1 MRSNRSSLQ
10 SQLVK
15 TTMWSSI
22 VVGLLALSLLTI
34 FSIYHNMSVQDEIM
48 DEISDTLLVSDLSK
62 HSMKQFDELSDEFD
76 IQYELLDTGQVLTHS
91 HTYQHELFEKG
102 NLSEGFSYF
111 WFDGQLW
118 RSLAAQ
124 QEDLELQVEVFQP
137 ISTRIEEVLKALA
150 GYSGLMVLFWLLQW
164 VIVSWRTEQQLAA
177 LNLLSKRIAQKTA
190 SNLEPIQEPD
200 VITEIQPVIDA
211 LNQLLAR
218 LQRALVAEQRFTA
231 DASHEL
237 RSPLSAIQMRLQVLQ
252 RKYQHIPE
260 LDHDFERIQ
269 EDVSRSTKILENLLL
284 LARLEPNET
293 EQLELSKSVVDLN
306 HVLARVI
313 DTVNIDAQAKHM
325 VIETNILSN
334 ETKTFANEELM
345 FIAFRNLFD
354 NAIRYSPALG
364 AIHVELS
371 QYQQKLKISIEDTGN
386 GVDDEVLRRLGQRFF
401 RVLGTKQQGSGLG
414 LSITK
419 KIIQLHGGEL
429 HFMHASQ
436 GGLKVEVI
444 LPFNREIQK

>member
-1 MRSNRSSLQ
+1 MKSNRSSLQ
-10 SQLVK
+10 SQLIK

-48 DEISDTLLVSDLSK
+48 DEISDTLLVSDLSGQ
-62 HSMKQFDELSDEFD
+62 SMKQFDELSDEFD
-76 IQYELLDTGQVLTHS
+76 IQYELLNTGQVLTHS
-91 HTYQHELFEKG
+91 HSYQHELFEQG

-124 QEDLELQVEVFQP
+124 QEDSQLHVEVFQP
-137 ISTRIEEVLKALA
+137 MSTRIEEVLKALA

-190 SNLEPIQEPD
+190 SNLEPIQDPD

-252 RKYQHIPE
+252 RKYQDVPE
-260 LDHDFERIQ
+260 LHQDFERIQ
-269 EDVSRSTKILENLLL
+269 EDVSRSTKVLENLLL
-284 LARLEPNET
+284 LARLEPNEV
-293 EQLELSKSVVDLN
+293 EQPELPKTTIDLN
-306 HVLARVI
+306 YLLARVI
-313 DTVNIDAQAKHM
+313 ETVNLDAQAKQM
-325 VIETNILSN
+325 LIKTNTFST
-334 ETKTFANEELM
+334 ETKTYANEELL

-354 NAIRYSPALG
+354 NAIRYSPNLG
-364 AIHVELS
+364 SIHVEIGRHE
-371 QYQQKLKISIEDTGN
+371 QQIKVSIEDTGN
-386 GVDDEVLRRLGQRFF
+386 GVDDEVLLRLGQRFF
-401 RVLGTKQQGSGLG
+401 RVLGTQQQGSGLG
-414 LSITK
+414 ISITR
-419 KIIQLHGGEL
+419 KIIEL
-429 HFMHASQ
+429 HNGTLRFMHAER
-436 GGLKVEVI
+436 GGLRAEII
-444 LPFNREIQK
+444 LPS

>member
-1 MRSNRSSLQ
+1 MKSNRSSLQ

-15 TTMWSSI
+15 TTMWSSV

-34 FSIYHNMSVQDEIM
+34 FSVYHNMSVQDEIM

-62 HSMKQFDELSDEFD
+62 HSMKQFDQLSDEFD
-76 IQYELLDTGQVLTHS
+76 IQYELLSSGQLLTHS
-91 HTYQHELFEKG
+91 HSYQHELFEQGK
-102 NLSEGFSYF
+102 LSEGFSYF

-124 QEDLELQVEVFQP
+124 QEDSQLEVEVFQP
-137 ISTRIEEVLKALA
+137 MSTRIEEVLKALA

-177 LNLLSKRIAQKTA
+177 LNLLSIRIAQKTA
-190 SNLEPIQEPD
+190 SNLEPIQDPD

-252 RKYQHIPE
+252 RKYQHVPE
-260 LDHDFERIQ
+260 LHQDFERIQ
-269 EDVSRSTKILENLLL
+269 EDVSRSTKVLENLLL
-284 LARLEPNET
+284 LARLEPNEA
-293 EQLELSKSVVDLN
+293 EQPQLPKTVIDLN
-306 HVLARVI
+306 YLLARAI
-313 DTVNIDAQAKHM
+313 ETVTLDANAKQM
-325 VIETNILSN
+325 LIETNTLST
-334 ETKTFANEELM
+334 ETKTFANEELL

-354 NAIRYSPALG
+354 NAIRYSPNLG
-364 AIHVELS
+364 SIHVEIS
-371 QYQQKLKISIEDTGN
+371 QDEQQIKVAIEDTGN
-386 GVDDEVLRRLGQRFF
+386 GVDDEVLQRLGQRFF
-401 RVLGTKQQGSGLG
+401 RVLGTQQQGSGLG
-414 LSITK
+414 ISITR
-419 KIIQLHGGEL
+419 KIIELHNGEL
-429 HFMHASQ
+429 RFMHAEQ
-436 GGLKVEVI
+436 GGLRVEVN
-444 LPFNREIQK
+444 LPL

>member
-1 MRSNRSSLQ
+1 
-10 SQLVK
+10 
-15 TTMWSSI
+15 
-22 VVGLLALSLLTI
+22 
-34 FSIYHNMSVQDEIM
+34 
-48 DEISDTLLVSDLSK
+48 LLVSDLSE

-76 IQYELLDTGQVLTHS
+76 IQYELLNTGQVLTHS
-91 HTYQHELFEKG
+91 HTYQHELFEHG

-124 QEDLELQVEVFQP
+124 QEDSQLQVEVFQP

-325 VIETNILSN
+325 VIGTNILSN

-419 KIIQLHGGEL
+419 KIIQLHGGE
-429 HFMHASQ
+429 
-436 GGLKVEVI
+436 
-444 LPFNREIQK
+444 

>member
-1 MRSNRSSLQ
+1 MKSNRSSLQ

-15 TTMWSSI
+15 TTMWSSV

-34 FSIYHNMSVQDEIM
+34 FSVYHNMSVQDEIM
-48 DEISDTLLVSDLSK
+48 DEISDTLLVSDLSQ

-76 IQYELLDTGQVLTHS
+76 IQYELLSSGQLLTHS
-91 HTYQHELFEKG
+91 HSYQHELFEQG

-124 QEDLELQVEVFQP
+124 QDDSQLQVEVFQP
-137 ISTRIEEVLKALA
+137 MSTRIEEVLKALA

-190 SNLEPIQEPD
+190 SNLEPIQDPD

-252 RKYQHIPE
+252 RKYQHVPE
-260 LDHDFERIQ
+260 LHQDFERTQ

-284 LARLEPNET
+284 LARLEPNEA
-293 EQLELSKSVVDLN
+293 EQPQLPKTVIDLN
-306 HVLARVI
+306 YLLARVI
-313 DTVNIDAQAKHM
+313 ETVTLDAQAKQM
-325 VIETNILSN
+325 LIETNTLST
-334 ETKTFANEELM
+334 ETKTFANEELL

-354 NAIRYSPALG
+354 NAIRYSPTLG
-364 AIHVELS
+364 SIHVEIS
-371 QYQQKLKISIEDTGN
+371 QDEQQIKVAIEDTGN
-386 GVDDEVLRRLGQRFF
+386 GVDDEVLQRLGQRFF
-401 RVLGTKQQGSGLG
+401 RVLGTQQQGSGLG
-414 LSITK
+414 ISITR
-419 KIIQLHGGEL
+419 KIIELHNGKL
-429 HFMHASQ
+429 HFMHAEQ
-436 GGLKVEVI
+436 GGLRVEVN
-444 LPFNREIQK
+444 LPS

>member
-1 MRSNRSSLQ
+1 MKSNRSSLQ

-15 TTMWSSI
+15 TTMWSSV

-48 DEISDTLLVSDLSK
+48 DEISDTLLVSDLSG

-76 IQYELLDTGQVLTHS
+76 IQYELLSSGQLLTHS
-91 HTYQHELFEKG
+91 HSYQYELFEQG

-118 RSLAAQ
+118 RSLATQ
-124 QEDLELQVEVFQP
+124 QEDSQLQVEVFQP
-137 ISTRIEEVLKALA
+137 MSTRIEEVLKALA

-164 VIVSWRTEQQLAA
+164 VIVSWRTKQQLAA

-190 SNLEPIQEPD
+190 SNLEPIQDPD

-252 RKYQHIPE
+252 RKYQHVPE
-260 LDHDFERIQ
+260 LHQDFERIQ

-284 LARLEPNET
+284 LARLEPNEA
-293 EQLELSKSVVDLN
+293 EQPELPKTVIDLN
-306 HVLARVI
+306 YLLARVI
-313 DTVNIDAQAKHM
+313 ETVDLDAQAKQM
-325 VIETNILSN
+325 LIETNTLST
-334 ETKTFANEELM
+334 ETKMFANEELL

-354 NAIRYSPALG
+354 NAIRYSPTLG
-364 AIHVELS
+364 SIYVEIS
-371 QYQQKLKISIEDTGN
+371 RDEQQIKISIQDTGN
-386 GVDDEVLRRLGQRFF
+386 GVDDEVLQRLGQRFF
-401 RVLGTKQQGSGLG
+401 RVLGTQQQGSGLG
-414 LSITK
+414 ISITR
-419 KIIQLHGGEL
+419 KIIELHNGEL
-429 HFMHASQ
+429 HFMHAEQ
-436 GGLKVEVI
+436 GGLRVEVN
-444 LPFNREIQK
+444 LPL

>member
-1 MRSNRSSLQ
+1 MKSNRLSLQ

-15 TTMWSSI
+15 TTMWSSV

-34 FSIYHNMSVQDEIM
+34 FSVYHNMSVQDEIM
-48 DEISDTLLVSDLSK
+48 DEISDTLLVSDLSQ

-76 IQYELLDTGQVLTHS
+76 IQYELLSSGQLLTHS
-91 HTYQHELFEKG
+91 HSYQHELFEQG

-124 QEDLELQVEVFQP
+124 QEDSQLQVEVFQP

-190 SNLEPIQEPD
+190 SNLEPIQDPD

-252 RKYQHIPE
+252 RKYQHVPE
-260 LDHDFERIQ
+260 LHQDFERIQ

-284 LARLEPNET
+284 LARLEPNEA
-293 EQLELSKSVVDLN
+293 EQPQLPKTIIDLN
-306 HVLARVI
+306 YLLARVI
-313 DTVNIDAQAKHM
+313 ETVTLDAQAKQM
-325 VIETNILSN
+325 LIETNTLST
-334 ETKTFANEELM
+334 ETKTLANEELL

-354 NAIRYSPALG
+354 NAIRYSPTLG
-364 AIHVELS
+364 SIHVEIG
-371 QYQQKLKISIEDTGN
+371 QDEQQIKVAIEDTGN
-386 GVDDEVLRRLGQRFF
+386 GVDDEVLQRLGQRFF
-401 RVLGTKQQGSGLG
+401 RVLGTQQQGSGLG
-414 LSITK
+414 ISITR
-419 KIIQLHGGEL
+419 KIIELHNGEL
-429 HFMHASQ
+429 HFMHAEQ
-436 GGLKVEVI
+436 GGLRVEVN
-444 LPFNREIQK
+444 LPL

>member
-1 MRSNRSSLQ
+1 MKSNRSSLQ

-15 TTMWSSI
+15 TTMWSSV

-34 FSIYHNMSVQDEIM
+34 FSVYHNMSVQDEIM
-48 DEISDTLLVSDLSK
+48 DEISDTLLVSDLSQ

-76 IQYELLDTGQVLTHS
+76 IQYELLSSGQLLTHS
-91 HTYQHELFEKG
+91 HSYQHELFEQG

-124 QEDLELQVEVFQP
+124 QDDSQLQVEVFQP
-137 ISTRIEEVLKALA
+137 MSTRIEEVLKALA

-190 SNLEPIQEPD
+190 SNLEPIQDPD

-252 RKYQHIPE
+252 RKYQQVPE
-260 LDHDFERIQ
+260 LHQDFERIQ

-284 LARLEPNET
+284 LARLEPNEA
-293 EQLELSKSVVDLN
+293 EQPQLPKMIIDLN
-306 HVLARVI
+306 YLLARVI
-313 DTVNIDAQAKHM
+313 ETVTLDAQAKQM
-325 VIETNILSN
+325 LIETNTLST
-334 ETKTFANEELM
+334 ETKTLANEELL

-354 NAIRYSPALG
+354 NAIRYSPTLG
-364 AIHVELS
+364 SIHVEIS
-371 QYQQKLKISIEDTGN
+371 QDEQQIKVAIEDTGN
-386 GVDDEVLRRLGQRFF
+386 GVDDEVLQRLGQRFF
-401 RVLGTKQQGSGLG
+401 RVLGTQQQGSGLG
-414 LSITK
+414 ISITR
-419 KIIQLHGGEL
+419 KIIELHNGKL
-429 HFMHASQ
+429 HFMHAEQ
-436 GGLKVEVI
+436 GGLRVEVN
-444 LPFNREIQK
+444 LPL

>member
-1 MRSNRSSLQ
+1 MKTNRSSLQ

-62 HSMKQFDELSDEFD
+62 HSMRQFDELSDEFD
-76 IQYELLDTGQVLTHS
+76 IQYELLNSGQLLTHS
-91 HTYQHELFEKG
+91 HTYQHELFEQG
-102 NLSEGFSYF
+102 NLSKGFSYF

-124 QEDLELQVEVFQP
+124 QKDSELQVEVFQP
-137 ISTRIEEVLKALA
+137 MSTRVEEVLKALA

-190 SNLEPIQEPD
+190 SNLEPIQDPD

-260 LDHDFERIQ
+260 LDQDFERIQ

-284 LARLEPNET
+284 LARLEPNEI
-293 EQLELSKSVVDLN
+293 EQPELFKSVIDLN
-306 HVLARVI
+306 HLLARVI
-313 DTVNIDAQAKHM
+313 ETVSMDAQAKQM
-325 VIETNILSN
+325 MIETNILSN
-334 ETKTFANEELM
+334 ETKIFANEELL

-354 NAIRYSPALG
+354 NAIRYSPMLG
-364 AIHVELS
+364 FIHVELS
-371 QYQQKLKISIEDTGN
+371 HDQQQLKISIEDTGN

-401 RVLGTKQQGSGLG
+401 RVLGTQQQGSGLG

-429 HFMHASQ
+429 QFMHANQ
-436 GGLKVEVI
+436 DGLKVEVT
-444 LPFNREIQK
+444 LPFNHEIQK

>member
-1 MRSNRSSLQ
+1 MKSNRSSLQ

-15 TTMWSSI
+15 TTMWSSV

-34 FSIYHNMSVQDEIM
+34 FSVYHNMSVQDEIM
-48 DEISDTLLVSDLSK
+48 DEISDTLLVSDLSQ

-76 IQYELLDTGQVLTHS
+76 IQYELLSSGQLLTHS
-91 HTYQHELFEKG
+91 HSYQHELFEQG

-124 QEDLELQVEVFQP
+124 QDDSQLQVEVFQP
-137 ISTRIEEVLKALA
+137 MSTRIEEVLKALA

-190 SNLEPIQEPD
+190 SNLEPIQDPD

-252 RKYQHIPE
+252 RKYQHVPE
-260 LDHDFERIQ
+260 LHQDFERTQ

-284 LARLEPNET
+284 LARLEPNEA
-293 EQLELSKSVVDLN
+293 EQPQLPKTVIDLN
-306 HVLARVI
+306 YLLARVI
-313 DTVNIDAQAKHM
+313 ETVTLDAQAKQM
-325 VIETNILSN
+325 LIKTNTLST
-334 ETKTFANEELM
+334 ETKTFANEELL

-354 NAIRYSPALG
+354 NAIRYSPTLG
-364 AIHVELS
+364 SIYVEIS
-371 QYQQKLKISIEDTGN
+371 QDEQQIKVAIEDTGN
-386 GVDDEVLRRLGQRFF
+386 GVDDEVLQRLGQRFF
-401 RVLGTKQQGSGLG
+401 RVLGTQQQGSGLG
-414 LSITK
+414 ISITR
-419 KIIQLHGGEL
+419 KIIELHNGKL
-429 HFMHASQ
+429 HFMHAEQ
-436 GGLKVEVI
+436 GGLRVELN
-444 LPFNREIQK
+444 LPL

>member
-1 MRSNRSSLQ
+1 MKSNRSSLQ

-15 TTMWSSI
+15 TTMWSSV

-34 FSIYHNMSVQDEIM
+34 FSVYHNMSVQDEIM
-48 DEISDTLLVSDLSK
+48 DEISDTLLVSDLSQY
-62 HSMKQFDELSDEFD
+62 SMKQFDELSDEFD

-91 HTYQHELFEKG
+91 HSYQHELFEQG

-118 RSLAAQ
+118 RSLATQ
-124 QEDLELQVEVFQP
+124 QEDSQLQVEVFQP
-137 ISTRIEEVLKALA
+137 MSTRIEEVLKALA

-190 SNLEPIQEPD
+190 SNLEPIQDPD

-237 RSPLSAIQMRLQVLQ
+237 RSPLSAIKMRLQVLQ
-252 RKYQHIPE
+252 RKYQYVPE
-260 LDHDFERIQ
+260 LHQDFERIQ

-284 LARLEPNET
+284 LARLEPNEA
-293 EQLELSKSVVDLN
+293 EQPQLPKTVIDLN
-306 HVLARVI
+306 YLLARVI
-313 DTVNIDAQAKHM
+313 ETVNLDAKAKQM
-325 VIETNILSN
+325 LIKTNTLST
-334 ETKTFANEELM
+334 ETKTFANEELL

-354 NAIRYSPALG
+354 NAIRYSPTLG
-364 AIHVELS
+364 SIHVEIS
-371 QYQQKLKISIEDTGN
+371 QHEQQIKVSIEDTGN
-386 GVDDEVLRRLGQRFF
+386 GVDDEVLLRLGQRFF
-401 RVLGTKQQGSGLG
+401 RVLGTQQQGSGLG
-414 LSITK
+414 ISITR
-419 KIIQLHGGEL
+419 KIIELHNGEL
-429 HFMHASQ
+429 HFMHAEQ
-436 GGLKVEVI
+436 GGLRVEVN
-444 LPFNREIQK
+444 LPL

>member
-1 MRSNRSSLQ
+1 MKTNRSSLQ

-62 HSMKQFDELSDEFD
+62 HSMRQFDELSDEFD
-76 IQYELLDTGQVLTHS
+76 IQYELLNSGQLLTHS
-91 HTYQHELFEKG
+91 HTYQHELFEQG
-102 NLSEGFSYF
+102 NLSNGFSYF

-124 QEDLELQVEVFQP
+124 QKDSELQVEVFQP
-137 ISTRIEEVLKALA
+137 MSTRVEEVLKALA

-190 SNLEPIQEPD
+190 SNLEPIQDPD

-260 LDHDFERIQ
+260 LDQDFERIQ

-284 LARLEPNET
+284 LARLEPNEI
-293 EQLELSKSVVDLN
+293 EQPELFKSVIDLN
-306 HVLARVI
+306 HLLARVI
-313 DTVNIDAQAKHM
+313 ETVSMDAQAKQM
-325 VIETNILSN
+325 MIETNILSN
-334 ETKTFANEELM
+334 ETKIFANEELL

-354 NAIRYSPALG
+354 NAIRYSPMLG
-364 AIHVELS
+364 FIHVELS
-371 QYQQKLKISIEDTGN
+371 HDQQQLKISFVHD
-386 GVDDEVLRRLGQRFF
+386 
-401 RVLGTKQQGSGLG
+401 
-414 LSITK
+414 K
-419 KIIQLHGGEL
+419 K
-429 HFMHASQ
+429 
-436 GGLKVEVI
+436 
-444 LPFNREIQK
+444 R

>member
-1 MRSNRSSLQ
+1 MKSNRSSLQ

-15 TTMWSSI
+15 TTMWSSV

-48 DEISDTLLVSDLSK
+48 DEISDTLLVSDLSG

-76 IQYELLDTGQVLTHS
+76 IQYELLNTGQVLTHS
-91 HTYQHELFEKG
+91 HSYQHELFEQG

-124 QEDLELQVEVFQP
+124 QEDSQLQVEVFQP
-137 ISTRIEEVLKALA
+137 MSTRVEEVLKALA

-164 VIVSWRTEQQLAA
+164 VIVSWRTGHQLAA

-252 RKYQHIPE
+252 RKYQHLPE
-260 LDHDFERIQ
+260 LHQDFERIQ

-284 LARLEPNET
+284 LARLEPNEA
-293 EQLELSKSVVDLN
+293 EQPQLPKTVIDLN
-306 HVLARVI
+306 YLLARVI
-313 DTVNIDAQAKHM
+313 ETVDLDAKAKQM
-325 VIETNILSN
+325 LIETNTLST
-334 ETKTFANEELM
+334 ETKTFANEELL

-354 NAIRYSPALG
+354 NAIRYSPNLG
-364 AIHVELS
+364 SIHVEIGRHE
-371 QYQQKLKISIEDTGN
+371 QQIKVSIEDTGN
-386 GVDDEVLRRLGQRFF
+386 GVDDEVLLRLGQRFF
-401 RVLGTKQQGSGLG
+401 RVLGTQQQGSGLG
-414 LSITK
+414 ISITQ
-419 KIIQLHGGEL
+419 KIIEL
-429 HFMHASQ
+429 HNGTLRFMHAEQ
-436 GGLKVEVI
+436 GGLRAEII
-444 LPFNREIQK
+444 LPS

>member
-1 MRSNRSSLQ
+1 MKSNRSSLQ

-15 TTMWSSI
+15 TTMWSSV

-34 FSIYHNMSVQDEIM
+34 FSVYHNMSVQDEIM
-48 DEISDTLLVSDLSK
+48 DEISDTLLVSDLSQ

-76 IQYELLDTGQVLTHS
+76 IQYELLSSGQLLTHS
-91 HTYQHELFEKG
+91 HSYQHELFEQG

-124 QEDLELQVEVFQP
+124 QEDSQLQVEVFQP
-137 ISTRIEEVLKALA
+137 ISTRVEEVLKALA

-190 SNLEPIQEPD
+190 SNLEPIQDPD

-252 RKYQHIPE
+252 RKYQHVPE
-260 LDHDFERIQ
+260 LHQDFERIQ

-284 LARLEPNET
+284 LARLEPNEA
-293 EQLELSKSVVDLN
+293 EQPQLPKTIIDLN
-306 HVLARVI
+306 YLLARVI
-313 DTVNIDAQAKHM
+313 ETVTLDAQAKQM
-325 VIETNILSN
+325 LIETNTLST
-334 ETKTFANEELM
+334 ETKTLANEELL

-354 NAIRYSPALG
+354 NAIRYSPTLG
-364 AIHVELS
+364 SIHVEIG
-371 QYQQKLKISIEDTGN
+371 QDEQQIKVAIEDTGN
-386 GVDDEVLRRLGQRFF
+386 GVDDEVLQRLGQRFF
-401 RVLGTKQQGSGLG
+401 RVLGTQQQGSGLG
-414 LSITK
+414 ISITR
-419 KIIQLHGGEL
+419 KIIELHNGEL
-429 HFMHASQ
+429 HFMHAEQ
-436 GGLKVEVI
+436 GGLRVEVN
-444 LPFNREIQK
+444 LPL

>member
-1 MRSNRSSLQ
+1 MKSNRSSLQ

-15 TTMWSSI
+15 TTMWSSV

-34 FSIYHNMSVQDEIM
+34 FSVYHNMSVQDEIM
-48 DEISDTLLVSDLSK
+48 DEISDTLLVSDLSQ

-76 IQYELLDTGQVLTHS
+76 IQYELLSSGQLLTHS
-91 HTYQHELFEKG
+91 HSYQHELFEQG

-124 QEDLELQVEVFQP
+124 QEDSQLQVEVFQP

-190 SNLEPIQEPD
+190 SNLEPIQDPD
-200 VITEIQPVIDA
+200 VITEIEPVIDA

-252 RKYQHIPE
+252 RKYQHVPE
-260 LDHDFERIQ
+260 LHQDFERIQ

-284 LARLEPNET
+284 LARLEPNEA
-293 EQLELSKSVVDLN
+293 EQPQLPKTIIDLN
-306 HVLARVI
+306 YLLARVI
-313 DTVNIDAQAKHM
+313 ETVTLDAQAKQM
-325 VIETNILSN
+325 LIETNILST
-334 ETKTFANEELM
+334 ETKTLANEELL

-354 NAIRYSPALG
+354 NAIRYSPTLG
-364 AIHVELS
+364 SIHVEIG
-371 QYQQKLKISIEDTGN
+371 QDEQQIKVAIEDTGN
-386 GVDDEVLRRLGQRFF
+386 GVDDEVLQRLGQRFF
-401 RVLGTKQQGSGLG
+401 RVLGTQQQGSGLG
-414 LSITK
+414 ISITR
-419 KIIQLHGGEL
+419 KIIELHNGEL
-429 HFMHASQ
+429 HFMHAEQ
-436 GGLKVEVI
+436 GGLRVEVN
-444 LPFNREIQK
+444 LPL

>member
-1 MRSNRSSLQ
+1 MKSNRSSLQ

-15 TTMWSSI
+15 TTMWSSV

-48 DEISDTLLVSDLSK
+48 DEISDTLLVSDLSG

-76 IQYELLDTGQVLTHS
+76 IQYELLSSGQLLTHS
-91 HTYQHELFEKG
+91 HSYQHELFEQG

-118 RSLAAQ
+118 RSLATQ
-124 QEDLELQVEVFQP
+124 QDDSQLQVEVFQP
-137 ISTRIEEVLKALA
+137 MSTRIEEVLKALA

-164 VIVSWRTEQQLAA
+164 VIVSWRTKQQLAA

-190 SNLEPIQEPD
+190 SNLEPIQDPD

-252 RKYQHIPE
+252 RKYQHVPE
-260 LDHDFERIQ
+260 LHQDFERIQ

-284 LARLEPNET
+284 LARLEPNEA
-293 EQLELSKSVVDLN
+293 EQPELPKAVIDLN
-306 HVLARVI
+306 YLLARVI
-313 DTVNIDAQAKHM
+313 ETVDLDAQAKQM
-325 VIETNILSN
+325 LIETNTLST
-334 ETKTFANEELM
+334 ETKMFANEELL

-354 NAIRYSPALG
+354 NAIRYSPTLG
-364 AIHVELS
+364 SIHVEIG
-371 QYQQKLKISIEDTGN
+371 QDEQQIKVAIEDTGN
-386 GVDDEVLRRLGQRFF
+386 GVDDEVLQRLGQRFF
-401 RVLGTKQQGSGLG
+401 RVLGTQQQGSGLG
-414 LSITK
+414 ISITR
-419 KIIQLHGGEL
+419 KIIELHNGEL
-429 HFMHASQ
+429 HFMHAEQ
-436 GGLKVEVI
+436 GGLRVEVN
-444 LPFNREIQK
+444 LPL

>member
-1 MRSNRSSLQ
+1 MKSNRSSLQ

-15 TTMWSSI
+15 TTMWSSV

-34 FSIYHNMSVQDEIM
+34 FSVYHNMSVQDEIM
-48 DEISDTLLVSDLSK
+48 DEISDTLLVSDLSQ

-76 IQYELLDTGQVLTHS
+76 IQYELLSSGQLLTHS
-91 HTYQHELFEKG
+91 HSYKHELFEQG

-124 QEDLELQVEVFQP
+124 QEDSQLQVEVFQP

-190 SNLEPIQEPD
+190 SNLEPIQDPD

-252 RKYQHIPE
+252 RKYQHVPE
-260 LDHDFERIQ
+260 LHQDFERIQ

-284 LARLEPNET
+284 LARLEPNEA
-293 EQLELSKSVVDLN
+293 EQPQLPKTIIDLN
-306 HVLARVI
+306 YLLARVI
-313 DTVNIDAQAKHM
+313 ETVTLDAQAKQM
-325 VIETNILSN
+325 LIEINTLST
-334 ETKTFANEELM
+334 ETKTLANEELL

-354 NAIRYSPALG
+354 NAIRYSPTLG
-364 AIHVELS
+364 SIYVEIG
-371 QYQQKLKISIEDTGN
+371 QDEQQIKVAIEDTGN
-386 GVDDEVLRRLGQRFF
+386 GVDDEVLQRLGQRFF
-401 RVLGTKQQGSGLG
+401 RVLGTQQQGSGLG
-414 LSITK
+414 ISITR
-419 KIIQLHGGEL
+419 KIIELHNGEL
-429 HFMHASQ
+429 HFMHAEQ
-436 GGLKVEVI
+436 GGLRVEVN
-444 LPFNREIQK
+444 LPL

>member
-1 MRSNRSSLQ
+1 MKSNRSSLQ

-62 HSMKQFDELSDEFD
+62 HSMKQFDQLSDEFD
-76 IQYELLDTGQVLTHS
+76 IQYELLSSGQLLTHS
-91 HTYQHELFEKG
+91 HSYQHELFEQGK
-102 NLSEGFSYF
+102 LSEGFSYF

-124 QEDLELQVEVFQP
+124 QEDSQLEVEVFQP
-137 ISTRIEEVLKALA
+137 MSTRIEEVLKALA

-177 LNLLSKRIAQKTA
+177 LNLLSRRIAQKTA
-190 SNLEPIQEPD
+190 SNLEPIQDPD

-252 RKYQHIPE
+252 RKYQHVPE
-260 LDHDFERIQ
+260 LHQDFERIQ
-269 EDVSRSTKILENLLL
+269 EDVSRSTKVLENLLL
-284 LARLEPNET
+284 LARLEPNEA
-293 EQLELSKSVVDLN
+293 EQPQLPKTVIDLN
-306 HVLARVI
+306 YLLARVI
-313 DTVNIDAQAKHM
+313 ETVTLDANAKQM
-325 VIETNILSN
+325 LIETNTLST
-334 ETKTFANEELM
+334 ETKTFANEELL

-354 NAIRYSPALG
+354 NAIRYSPTLG
-364 AIHVELS
+364 SIHVEIS
-371 QYQQKLKISIEDTGN
+371 QDEQQIKVAIEDTGN
-386 GVDDEVLRRLGQRFF
+386 GVDDEVLQRLGQRFF
-401 RVLGTKQQGSGLG
+401 RVLGTQQQGSGLG
-414 LSITK
+414 ISITR
-419 KIIQLHGGEL
+419 KIIELHNGEL
-429 HFMHASQ
+429 RFMHAEQ
-436 GGLKVEVI
+436 GGLRVEVN
-444 LPFNREIQK
+444 LPL

>member
-1 MRSNRSSLQ
+1 MKSNSSSLQ

-15 TTMWSSI
+15 TTMWSSV

-34 FSIYHNMSVQDEIM
+34 FSVYHNMSVQDEIM
-48 DEISDTLLVSDLSK
+48 DEISDTLLVSDLSG

-76 IQYELLDTGQVLTHS
+76 IQYELLSSGQLLTHS
-91 HTYQHELFEKG
+91 HSYQHELFEQG

-124 QEDLELQVEVFQP
+124 QDDSQLQVEVFQP
-137 ISTRIEEVLKALA
+137 MSTRIEEVLKALA

-190 SNLEPIQEPD
+190 SNLEPIQDPD

-252 RKYQHIPE
+252 RKYQHVPE
-260 LDHDFERIQ
+260 LHQDFERTQ

-284 LARLEPNET
+284 LARLEPNEA
-293 EQLELSKSVVDLN
+293 EQPQLPKTVIDLN
-306 HVLARVI
+306 YLLARVI
-313 DTVNIDAQAKHM
+313 ETVTLDAQAKQM
-325 VIETNILSN
+325 LIKTNTLST
-334 ETKTFANEELM
+334 ETKTFANEELL

-354 NAIRYSPALG
+354 NAIRYSPTLG
-364 AIHVELS
+364 SIYVEIS
-371 QYQQKLKISIEDTGN
+371 QDEQQIKVAIEDTGN
-386 GVDDEVLRRLGQRFF
+386 GVDDEVLQRLGQRFF
-401 RVLGTKQQGSGLG
+401 RVLGTQQQGSGLG
-414 LSITK
+414 ISITR
-419 KIIQLHGGEL
+419 KIIELHNGKL
-429 HFMHASQ
+429 HFMHAEQ
-436 GGLKVEVI
+436 GGLRVEVN
-444 LPFNREIQK
+444 LPL

>member
-1 MRSNRSSLQ
+1 MKSNRSSLQ

-15 TTMWSSI
+15 TTMWSSV
-22 VVGLLALSLLTI
+22 VVGLVALSLLTI
-34 FSIYHNMSVQDEIM
+34 FSVYHNMSVQDEIM

-62 HSMKQFDELSDEFD
+62 HSMKQFDQLSDEFD
-76 IQYELLDTGQVLTHS
+76 IQYELLSSGQLLTHS
-91 HTYQHELFEKG
+91 HSYQHELFEQGK
-102 NLSEGFSYF
+102 LSEGFSYF

-124 QEDLELQVEVFQP
+124 QEDSQLEVEVFQP
-137 ISTRIEEVLKALA
+137 MSTRIEEVLKALA

-177 LNLLSKRIAQKTA
+177 LNLLSRRIAQKTA
-190 SNLEPIQEPD
+190 SNLEPIQDPD

-252 RKYQHIPE
+252 RKYQHVPE
-260 LDHDFERIQ
+260 LHQDFERIQ
-269 EDVSRSTKILENLLL
+269 EDVSRSTKVLENLLL

-293 EQLELSKSVVDLN
+293 EQPQLPKTVIDLN
-306 HVLARVI
+306 YLLARVI
-313 DTVNIDAQAKHM
+313 ETVTLDANAKQM
-325 VIETNILSN
+325 VIETNTLST
-334 ETKTFANEELM
+334 ETKTFANEELL

-354 NAIRYSPALG
+354 NAIRYSPTLG
-364 AIHVELS
+364 SIHVEIS
-371 QYQQKLKISIEDTGN
+371 QDEQQIKVAIEDTGN
-386 GVDDEVLRRLGQRFF
+386 GVDDEVLQRLGQRFF
-401 RVLGTKQQGSGLG
+401 RVLGTQQQGSGLG
-414 LSITK
+414 ISITR
-419 KIIQLHGGEL
+419 KIIELHNGEL
-429 HFMHASQ
+429 HFMHAEQ
-436 GGLKVEVI
+436 GGLRVEVN
-444 LPFNREIQK
+444 LPL

>member
-1 MRSNRSSLQ
+1 MKSNRSSLQ

-15 TTMWSSI
+15 TTMWSSV

-48 DEISDTLLVSDLSK
+48 DEISDTLLVSDISG

-76 IQYELLDTGQVLTHS
+76 IQYELLSSGQLLTHS
-91 HTYQHELFEKG
+91 HSYQHELFEQG

-124 QEDLELQVEVFQP
+124 QDDSQLQVEVFQP
-137 ISTRIEEVLKALA
+137 MSTRIEEVLKALA

-190 SNLEPIQEPD
+190 SNLEPIQDPD

-252 RKYQHIPE
+252 RKYQHVPE
-260 LDHDFERIQ
+260 LHQDFERIQ

-284 LARLEPNET
+284 LARLEPNEA
-293 EQLELSKSVVDLN
+293 EQPQLPKTVIDLN
-306 HVLARVI
+306 YLLARVI
-313 DTVNIDAQAKHM
+313 ETVDLDAKAKQM
-325 VIETNILSN
+325 LIETNTLST
-334 ETKTFANEELM
+334 ETKTFANEELL

-354 NAIRYSPALG
+354 NAIRYSPTLG
-364 AIHVELS
+364 SIHVEIG
-371 QYQQKLKISIEDTGN
+371 QDEQQIKVAIEDTGN
-386 GVDDEVLRRLGQRFF
+386 GVDDEVLQRLGQRFF
-401 RVLGTKQQGSGLG
+401 RVLGTQQQGSGLG
-414 LSITK
+414 ISITR
-419 KIIQLHGGEL
+419 KIIELHNGEL
-429 HFMHASQ
+429 HFMHAEQ
-436 GGLKVEVI
+436 GGLRVEI
-444 LPFNREIQK
+444 NLPL

>member
-1 MRSNRSSLQ
+1 MKSNRSSLQ

-15 TTMWSSI
+15 TTMWSSV

-48 DEISDTLLVSDLSK
+48 DEISDTLLVSDLSG

-76 IQYELLDTGQVLTHS
+76 IQYELLNTGQVLTHS
-91 HTYQHELFEKG
+91 HSYQHELFEQG

-124 QEDLELQVEVFQP
+124 QEDSQLQVEVFQP
-137 ISTRIEEVLKALA
+137 MSTRVEEVLKALA

-164 VIVSWRTEQQLAA
+164 LIVSWRTGHQLAA

-252 RKYQHIPE
+252 RKYQHLPE
-260 LDHDFERIQ
+260 LHQDFERIQ

-284 LARLEPNET
+284 LARLEPNEA
-293 EQLELSKSVVDLN
+293 EQPQLPKTVIDLN
-306 HVLARVI
+306 YLLARVI
-313 DTVNIDAQAKHM
+313 ETVDLDAKAKQM
-325 VIETNILSN
+325 LIETNTLST
-334 ETKTFANEELM
+334 ETKTFANEELL

-354 NAIRYSPALG
+354 NAIRYSPNLG
-364 AIHVELS
+364 SIHVEIGRHE
-371 QYQQKLKISIEDTGN
+371 QQIKVSIEDTGN
-386 GVDDEVLRRLGQRFF
+386 GVDDEVLLRLGQRFF
-401 RVLGTKQQGSGLG
+401 RVLGTQQQGSGLG
-414 LSITK
+414 ISITR
-419 KIIQLHGGEL
+419 KIIEL
-429 HFMHASQ
+429 HNGTLRFMHAEQ
-436 GGLKVEVI
+436 GGLRAEII
-444 LPFNREIQK
+444 LPS

>member
-1 MRSNRSSLQ
+1 MKSNRSSLQ

-15 TTMWSSI
+15 TTMWSSV

-34 FSIYHNMSVQDEIM
+34 FSVYHNMSVQDEIM
-48 DEISDTLLVSDLSK
+48 DEISDTLLVSDLSQ

-76 IQYELLDTGQVLTHS
+76 IQYELLSSGQLLTHS
-91 HTYQHELFEKG
+91 HSYQHELFEQG

-124 QEDLELQVEVFQP
+124 QEDSQLQVEVFQP

-190 SNLEPIQEPD
+190 SNLEPIQDPD

-252 RKYQHIPE
+252 RKYQHVPE
-260 LDHDFERIQ
+260 LHQDFERIQ

-284 LARLEPNET
+284 LARLEPNEA
-293 EQLELSKSVVDLN
+293 EQPQLPKTIINLN
-306 HVLARVI
+306 YLLAKVI
-313 DTVNIDAQAKHM
+313 ETVTLDAQAKQM
-325 VIETNILSN
+325 LIETNTLST
-334 ETKTFANEELM
+334 ETKTYANEELL

-354 NAIRYSPALG
+354 NAIRYSPTLG
-364 AIHVELS
+364 SIHVEIG
-371 QYQQKLKISIEDTGN
+371 QDEQQIKVAIEDTGN
-386 GVDDEVLRRLGQRFF
+386 GVDDEVLLRLGQRFF
-401 RVLGTKQQGSGLG
+401 RVLGTQQQGSGLG
-414 LSITK
+414 ISITR
-419 KIIQLHGGEL
+419 KIIELHNGEL
-429 HFMHASQ
+429 HFMHAEQ
-436 GGLKVEVI
+436 GGLRVEVN
-444 LPFNREIQK
+444 LPL

>member
-1 MRSNRSSLQ
+1 MKTNRSSLQ

-62 HSMKQFDELSDEFD
+62 HSMRQFDELSDEFD
-76 IQYELLDTGQVLTHS
+76 IQYELLNSGQLLTHS
-91 HTYQHELFEKG
+91 HTYQHELFEQG
-102 NLSEGFSYF
+102 NLSNGFSYF

-124 QEDLELQVEVFQP
+124 QKDSELQVEVFQP
-137 ISTRIEEVLKALA
+137 MSTRVEEVLKALA

-190 SNLEPIQEPD
+190 SNLEPIQDPD

-260 LDHDFERIQ
+260 LDQDFERIQ

-284 LARLEPNET
+284 LARLEPNEI
-293 EQLELSKSVVDLN
+293 EQPELFKSVIDLN
-306 HVLARVI
+306 HLLARVI
-313 DTVNIDAQAKHM
+313 ETVSMDAQAKQM
-325 VIETNILSN
+325 MIETNILSN
-334 ETKTFANEELM
+334 ETKIFANEELL

-354 NAIRYSPALG
+354 NAIRYSPMLG
-364 AIHVELS
+364 FIHVELS
-371 QYQQKLKISIEDTGN
+371 HDQQQLKISIEDTGN

-401 RVLGTKQQGSGLG
+401 RVLGTQQQGSGLG

-429 HFMHASQ
+429 QFMHANQ
-436 GGLKVEVI
+436 GGLKVEVT
-444 LPFNREIQK
+444 LPF

>member
-1 MRSNRSSLQ
+1 MKSNRSSLQ

-15 TTMWSSI
+15 TTMWSSV

-34 FSIYHNMSVQDEIM
+34 FSVYHNMSVQDEIM
-48 DEISDTLLVSDLSK
+48 DEISDTLLVSDLSQ

-76 IQYELLDTGQVLTHS
+76 IQYELLSSGQLLTHS
-91 HTYQHELFEKG
+91 HSYQHELFEQG

-124 QEDLELQVEVFQP
+124 QKDSQLQVEVFQP

-190 SNLEPIQEPD
+190 SNLEPIQDPD

-252 RKYQHIPE
+252 RKYQHVPE
-260 LDHDFERIQ
+260 LHQDFERIQ

-284 LARLEPNET
+284 LARLEPNEA
-293 EQLELSKSVVDLN
+293 EQPQLPKTIIDLN
-306 HVLARVI
+306 YLLARVI
-313 DTVNIDAQAKHM
+313 ETVTLDAQAKQM
-325 VIETNILSN
+325 LIETNTLST
-334 ETKTFANEELM
+334 ETKTLANEELL

-354 NAIRYSPALG
+354 NAIRYSPTLG
-364 AIHVELS
+364 SIHVEIG
-371 QYQQKLKISIEDTGN
+371 QDEQQIKVAIEDTGN
-386 GVDDEVLRRLGQRFF
+386 GVDDEVLQRLGQRFF
-401 RVLGTKQQGSGLG
+401 RVLGTQQQGSGLG
-414 LSITK
+414 ISITR
-419 KIIQLHGGEL
+419 KIIELHNGEL
-429 HFMHASQ
+429 HFMHAEQ
-436 GGLKVEVI
+436 GGLRVEVN
-444 LPFNREIQK
+444 LPL